1 MRQQFLI
8 RENHPC
14 LLIFFA
20 GWGMDEHP
28 FRDYRPVGCDWMI
41 CYDYRSTEFDFSL
54 VSGYESVRLVAW
66 SMGVWAASQV
76 FAASPGFIGRSVAV
90 NGTIYPVNGEK
101 GILPDIFYG
110 TLNGLNEQTL
120 GRFYRR
126 MCGCAAELGSFRMK
140 APRRS
145 LEELRDELEAV
156 GEQAALRPVSPFR
169 WDRAIVGSRD
179 KIFLPSNQLQAWS
192 GLTEIEEREIEH
204 YSEACIREV
213 LEWTNN

>member
-1 MRQQFLI
+1 
-8 RENHPC
+8 
-14 LLIFFA
+14 
-20 GWGMDEHP
+20 
-28 FRDYRPVGCDWMI
+28 MI

-90 NGTIYPVNGEK
+90 NGTVYPVDGEK

-126 MCGCAAELGSFRMK
+126 MCGDIAGLEAFRAK
-140 APRRS
+140 APCRP
-145 LEELRDELEAV
+145 LEELREELEAV
-156 GEQAALRPVSPFR
+156 GKLAASLPVSLFR
-169 WDRAIVGSRD
+169 WDQAIVGRRD
-179 KIFLPSNQLQAWS
+179 KIFLPHNQLRAWA
-192 GLTEIEEREIEH
+192 GVTEIEERDIEH
-204 YSEACIREV
+204 YSEVCIREA
-213 LEWTNN
+213 LEWTNS